1 MSDSSGRDVAPDA
14 LAADVAVRYRE
25 RLILFAAR
33 RLKNRAA
40 AEDAAQET
48 LRRVLDALRQGRVRD
63 LQALPAFTFE
73 TARHVCQHMLRD
85 QYATDRAHTALE
97 QQPALVMGEHPDPLS
112 LLVTAERV
120 AQVRET
126 LESLEPTD
134 RVLLQLSFVEGLPT
148 REIADRLGLTPVN
161 VRVRRH
167 RLLRRLGVL
176 VTDSRHEGPEE

>member
-73 TARHVCQHMLRD
+73 TARHVCQHMRLPGG
-85 QYATDRAHTALE
+85 E
-97 QQPALVMGEHPDPLS
+97 QQ
-112 LLVTAERV
+112 
-120 AQVRET
+120 Q
-126 LESLEPTD
+126 
-134 RVLLQLSFVEGLPT
+134 
-148 REIADRLGLTPVN
+148 
-161 VRVRRH
+161 
-167 RLLRRLGVL
+167 LRRENLGRM
-176 VTDSRHEGPEE
+176 THAT